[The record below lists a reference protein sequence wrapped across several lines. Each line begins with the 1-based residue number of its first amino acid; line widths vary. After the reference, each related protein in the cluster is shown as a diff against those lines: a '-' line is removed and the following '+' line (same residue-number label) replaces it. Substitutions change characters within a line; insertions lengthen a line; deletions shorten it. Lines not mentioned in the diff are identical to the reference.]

1 MHDSLEN
8 DFVTELFIY
17 ALLLI
22 YSDVIMC
29 HRRHVITSSLNVE
42 LIPFLQCDSH
52 VVFSFF
58 VSGNLDYSY
67 YEAKTSADGVLDES
81 RSRVNDPTKNK
92 AS

>member
-22 YSDVIMC
+22 YSDVIIC

-52 VVFSFF
+52 VNLCSVFF
-58 VSGNLDYSY
+58 VSGNLVDYSY
-67 YEAKTSADGVLDES
+67 YEAKTSTDGVPDES
-81 RSRVNDPTKNK
+81 RSRVNDPT
-92 AS
+92 